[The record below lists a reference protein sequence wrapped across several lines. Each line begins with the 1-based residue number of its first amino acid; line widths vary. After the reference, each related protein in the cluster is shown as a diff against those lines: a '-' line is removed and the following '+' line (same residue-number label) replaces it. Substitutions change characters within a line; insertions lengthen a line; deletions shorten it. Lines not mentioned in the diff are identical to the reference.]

1 MATAPLLLRLLSSSK
16 LPLQW
21 PASAPERAKSAAS
34 YDSKREGALPFIEAL
49 EALEDILK
57 TLLNPVSDF
66 EIRFNL
72 PRKPL
77 EDIAQKLIR
86 ASARQVRARKE
97 RGEVW

>member
-1 MATAPLLLRLLSSSK
+1 MGFLH
-16 LPLQW
+16 QW

-34 YDSKREGALPFIEAL
+34 YDTKREGALPFIEAL
-49 EALEDILK
+49 QTLEDILK

-66 EIRFNL
+66 EIRFNM

-86 ASARQVRARKE
+86 ASARQVCIDRE
-97 RGEVW
+97 ETMFV